1 MFLFPF
7 VLNCFFTVWDLLKAS
22 YMCTYNV
29 PPFIK
34 PSHLIFKWHG
44 KDTAIFPCLQWN
56 HVCRVSQ
63 SFISHVSTYC
73 LLRSHTIFVISFVL
87 FLALSLYDLTAVL
100 TELFF
105 VLLFPFLLFSHLCLA
120 GVSFQTAVLMSFF
133 LYFNYYKLGLI
144 LNGRSHGNKIL
155 KLRKYLASESRAK
168 LAWAMPNA
176 ARYSFSKNERPLLL
190 T

>member
-34 PSHLIFKWHG
+34 PSHLIFKCQC
-44 KDTAIFPCLQWN
+44 KSNCIFPCLQWN

-73 LLRSHTIFVISFVL
+73 LLRPHTIFVISFVL

-105 VLLFPFLLFSHLCLA
+105 VLLFPFCCSHIYVLQVWAKFKRPFSCH
-120 GVSFQTAVLMSFF
+120 FF
-133 LYFNYYKLGLI
+133 FILI
-144 LNGRSHGNKIL
+144 ITS
-155 KLRKYLASESRAK
+155 
-168 LAWAMPNA
+168 
-176 ARYSFSKNERPLLL
+176 
-190 T
+190 